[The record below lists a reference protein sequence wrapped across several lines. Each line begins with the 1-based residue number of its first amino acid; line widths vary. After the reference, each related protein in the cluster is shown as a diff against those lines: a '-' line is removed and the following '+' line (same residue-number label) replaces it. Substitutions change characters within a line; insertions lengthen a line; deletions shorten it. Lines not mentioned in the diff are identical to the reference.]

1 MYFLWAQVE
10 RVFKEKDC
18 RDRNLGDLEPQYN
31 SCSQLVKSTVFGQD
45 TDSLFP
51 FISPFTR

>member
-18 RDRNLGDLEPQYN
+18 PDWNLGDLEPQYN

-51 FISPFTR
+51 FISAFTR